1 MLKRINV
8 YDVLIVMLLLLMAAG
23 GLGRGFQPA
32 RVLTICVFPV
42 AIFAAFK
49 SKKDLETYAYEG
61 LFFFVWVAWAVLS
74 LRVARDLTESVK
86 QCIYLIVHITFFF
99 ELILFATL
107 AKRPVESILAGWIGM
122 IVLTIPIALFEFI
135 TDIHLPISVQE
146 SGEIM
151 NFGYTQM
158 ERRFASVTFGNLN
171 AYNQV
176 ICFCLPFVLYTIL
189 YAREQWKRL
198 FCIAVLALL
207 ASIILRNASR
217 GAMLCLFASG
227 LLFAY
232 YYSRSGHHRI
242 MLFVAACVAV
252 LVGIFV
258 LASQFEFLAERLTS
272 QGGHDSGRWENI
284 VVGLQAL
291 ADSYL
296 FGIGVGNYSIVL
308 GNEYGIAIPA
318 PHNLLLEII
327 VIYGVVIFIGFM
339 LMFVH
344 AFHISQRGGRE
355 TLRFYMLMIAC
366 LATSFFIDSGHLAKV
381 PTWAFLASLFVGS
394 NSLYN
399 SFAHPF
405 IPTQA

>member
-122 IVLTIPIALFEFI
+122 IVLTIPVALFEFI

-146 SGEIM
+146 SGEVM

-176 ICFCLPFVLYTIL
+176 ICFCLPLVLYSIL

-198 FCIAVLALL
+198 FSIAVWVMLAY
-207 ASIILRNASR
+207 IILRNASR
-217 GAMLCLFASG
+217 GAMLCLFISG

-232 YYSRSGHHRI
+232 YYSRSGRHRI
-242 MLFVAACVAV
+242 MLFLAVCVAI

-258 LASQFEFLAERLTS
+258 LASQFEFLAERLTA
-272 QGGHDSGRWENI
+272 QGGQDSGRWENI

-291 ADSYL
+291 LDSYM
-296 FGIGVGNYSIVL
+296 FGIGVGNYPIVL
-308 GNEYGIAIPA
+308 GKEYGIAIPA
-318 PHNLLLEII
+318 PHNLLLE
-327 VIYGVVIFIGFM
+327 VVVNYGVIIFVGFS
-339 LMFVH
+339 LLFIH
-344 AFHISQRGGRE
+344 AFHMAKRGGRE
-355 TLRFYMLMIAC
+355 TMRFFMLLILC
-366 LATSFFIDSGHLAKV
+366 FGTSFFIDSGHLAKV
-381 PTWAFLASLFVGS
+381 PTWAFLASLFIGS
-394 NSLYN
+394 NSTYN
-399 SFAHPF
+399 SFANSSIF
-405 IPTQA
+405 SQA